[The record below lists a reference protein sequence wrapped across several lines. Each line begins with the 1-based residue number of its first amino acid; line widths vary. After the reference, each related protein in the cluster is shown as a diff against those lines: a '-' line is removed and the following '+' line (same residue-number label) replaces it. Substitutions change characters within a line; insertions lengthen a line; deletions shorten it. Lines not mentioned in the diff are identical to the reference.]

1 TFCSNVVR
9 PAVSVEPSEQHQQ
22 HPFKDPASKDVN
34 FAQLLL
40 GGSLPASHDAS
51 DPDLLQDSP
60 GRHLEPFAFSDG
72 AYDASFNPPLD
83 FSFDDFIHDDSATV
97 AVDGHGAA

>member
-1 TFCSNVVR
+1 
-9 PAVSVEPSEQHQQ
+9 VSVEQQSPEQQQPREPS
-22 HPFKDPASKDVN
+22 FNDIN

-40 GGSLPASHDAS
+40 GSTLPPPPSAPA
-51 DPDLLQDSP
+51 PDLLQEPFAS
-60 GRHLEPFAFSDG
+60 GMEPFAFSDG
-72 AYDASFNPPLD
+72 AYDASFNAPLD